1 MKVNKR
7 EQLRKDKRELS
18 DYIDCL
24 RQQIVDNFELKQH
37 VEGLEAQNKRL
48 SEQLKRRQKD
58 IYELQMEND
67 KLQKH

>member
-1 MKVNKR
+1 M
-7 EQLRKDKRELS
+7 
-18 DYIDCL
+18 
-24 RQQIVDNFELKQH
+24 DNFELKQH

-67 KLQKH
+67 KLQKTLNKLNSKNVVPLR